1 MGDLLTAVPGKSS
14 CVLVCVFDLCL
25 DLLTVSNGPVSTL
38 LLRKIL
44 DIDILFLHVIN
55 ILNHTFAACTLN
67 VFKFIFT
74 FLPLC
79 SVVQE

>member
-44 DIDILFLHVIN
+44 DIDILFFACHQYIKSHFCCLHIEC
-55 ILNHTFAACTLN
+55 L
-67 VFKFIFT
+67 
-74 FLPLC
+74 
-79 SVVQE
+79 